1 MSHLAEKLIK
11 IGSLVPEIQ
20 AVNEAFV
27 KQKTKGFFSLFC
39 LAISQN
45 QYLQV
50 PLILVDHITVDKNY

>member
-20 AVNEAFV
+20 AVDEAFV
-27 KQKTKGFFSLFC
+27 KQKTKGFFPFC

-50 PLILVDHITVDKNY
+50 PTHFG